1 MADRARA
8 DGGQVGAGTVRMR
21 RALIELV
28 GRDDSFFTAAV
39 DGSKVVGLA
48 HGNVEPEEPWS
59 LFTSC
64 LSIAA
69 AALAPCS

>member
-1 MADRARA
+1 MADRARV
-8 DGGQVGAGTVRMR
+8 DGGQAGAGTVRMR
-21 RALIELV
+21 RDLIELV
-28 GRDDSFFTAAV
+28 GRDHSCFTVAL
-39 DGSKVVGLA
+39 DGLKVVGPA
-48 HGNVEPEEPWS
+48 HGNVEPEEAWS

>member
-1 MADRARA
+1 M
-8 DGGQVGAGTVRMR
+8 
-21 RALIELV
+21 IELV
-28 GRDDSFFTAAV
+28 GRDDSFFTVAV
-39 DGSKVVGLA
+39 DGSKVVGLT

-59 LFTSC
+59 LFTFC

>member
-1 MADRARA
+1 
-8 DGGQVGAGTVRMR
+8 MR

-28 GRDDSFFTAAV
+28 GRDDSFFTVAV
-39 DGSKVVGLA
+39 DGSKVVELA
-48 HGNVEPEEPWS
+48 HGNVESEEAWS

>member
-1 MADRARA
+1 
-8 DGGQVGAGTVRMR
+8 MR

-48 HGNVEPEEPWS
+48 HGNVEPEEHWS

>member
-1 MADRARA
+1 MC
-8 DGGQVGAGTVRMR
+8 

-28 GRDDSFFTAAV
+28 GRDDSFFTVAV
-39 DGSKVVGLA
+39 DGSKVVELA
-48 HGNVEPEEPWS
+48 HGNVESEEAWS

>member
-8 DGGQVGAGTVRMR
+8 NGGQAGAGTVRMR

-28 GRDDSFFTAAV
+28 GPDDSFFTVAV
-39 DGSKVVGLA
+39 DGPIMVGLT
-48 HGNVEPEEPWS
+48 HGNVEPEEAWS